1 KPAPKVVIAIAAVI
15 VALLASVTMILVSKN
30 SGPES
35 VPRSGPL
42 IVDSEPRGAR
52 VMFEGFG
59 AEKLNDIYGGA
70 RTPFTVDG
78 GIPVGPTFEAVFVRD
93 GFAKA
98 KVDVPPVVADEVPPA
113 LFAELVPDT
122 EANKAVLSFVSD
134 PPGADIYVGGHKLEK
149 KTPLEEHSVAARQL
163 QRIEFRKEGYLS
175 FVDSHY
181 LEPGQRMVIDA
192 SLKPKEPEEPT
203 GEDSTTEN
211 GTAVANTTAEN
222 PDPDEP
228 TEPALVPEPEIRTRT
243 KSPSPP
249 PRRRPS
255 KGYVRVDAPIPMK
268 VYAGGKLIG
277 QTPLRRESL
286 PTGSVRLRLESPSEG
301 FYLTRRVRIRS
312 GETAELDLALRKGT
326 VALQATPWARVRRGN
341 KAPVQ
346 TPTQLTVYE
355 GDYRLRFECPDG
367 STRTKIAKVT
377 PGKTTGI
384 PVDCRSN

>member
-1 KPAPKVVIAIAAVI
+1 
-15 VALLASVTMILVSKN
+15 
-30 SGPES
+30 
-35 VPRSGPL
+35 
-42 IVDSEPRGAR
+42 
-52 VMFEGFG
+52 
-59 AEKLNDIYGGA
+59 
-70 RTPFTVDG
+70 
-78 GIPVGPTFEAVFVRD
+78 
-93 GFAKA
+93 
-98 KVDVPPVVADEVPPA
+98 
-113 LFAELVPDT
+113 
-122 EANKAVLSFVSD
+122 
-134 PPGADIYVGGHKLEK
+134 
-149 KTPLEEHSVAARQL
+149 
-163 QRIEFRKEGYLS
+163 
-175 FVDSHY
+175 
-181 LEPGQRMVIDA
+181 
-192 SLKPKEPEEPT
+192 KPKEPEEPT